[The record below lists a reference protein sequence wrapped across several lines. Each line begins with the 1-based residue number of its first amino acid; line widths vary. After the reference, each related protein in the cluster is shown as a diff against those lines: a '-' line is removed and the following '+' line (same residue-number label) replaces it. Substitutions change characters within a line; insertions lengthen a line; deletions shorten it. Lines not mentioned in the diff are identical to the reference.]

1 MPERFAL
8 IIPALNEEAAIGPTL
23 DALRGAPL
31 AQLIVVDNGST
42 DRTAE
47 VARAHG
53 GQVVAE
59 PRRGYG
65 SACLAGMAAL
75 RDEITVVSFMDGD
88 GSDDPADLPRLLD
101 PIARGEAEMV
111 LGSRVLG
118 TREPGALTPQQRFGN
133 ALATGLLRLLHGA
146 RYTDLGPFRAIRRDA
161 LERLRMCDINYGWTI
176 EMQIKASRHKLRVKE
191 IPVSYRRRRAGQS
204 KISGTLRGTFA
215 AGTKIIWTILRY
227 SVRTDN

>member
-23 DALRGAPL
+23 DALRGALL

-47 VARAHG
+47 LARSHG
-53 GQVVAE
+53 AQVVSE

-75 RDEITVVSFMDGD
+75 SPEITVVAFMDGD
-88 GSDDPADLPRLLD
+88 GSDDPADLPRLLE
-101 PIARGEAEMV
+101 PIERGEADMV

-118 TREPGALTPQQRFGN
+118 EREAGALTPQQRFGN
-133 ALATGLLRLLHGA
+133 ALATFLLRIFHRA

-161 LERLRMCDINYGWTI
+161 LDRLGMRDLNFGWTI
-176 EMQIKASRHKLRVKE
+176 EMQIKAARHGLRVRE
-191 IPVSYRRRRAGQS
+191 IPVAYRRRRAGQS
-204 KISGTLRGTFA
+204 KISGTLRGTFS
-215 AGTKIIWTILRY
+215 AGAKIIWTIFRY
-227 SVRTDN
+227 S